1 MTGKTKVVLQ
11 EEGDLEISEPWSSW
25 NVVDESSAML
35 SNEETRVENCIGMGW
50 IIIKKAK

>member
-1 MTGKTKVVLQ
+1 MVL
-11 EEGDLEISEPWSSW
+11 EEEEDLGVEISEPWSSW